1 MNQGY
6 TSPRIRNLQ
15 FAIYLGVGLALAI
28 LSILFLIWSVGY
40 MERAYVGTSL
50 ISALIGFTLLSASLY
65 VLRLSAYV
73 YAIEK
78 GESHEK

>member
-1 MNQGY
+1 MSKGHAFARMR
-6 TSPRIRNLQ
+6 SLQ
-15 FAIYLGVGLALAI
+15 LAIYLGVGVSLAI

-73 YAIEK
+73 YVIEK
-78 GESHEK
+78 EGPHEK

>member
-1 MNQGY
+1 MNNSRV
-6 TSPRIRNLQ
+6 SPRMRGVQL
-15 FAIYLGVGLALAI
+15 AIYLGIGLALAI

-73 YAIEK
+73 YAVEK
-78 GESHEK
+78 GEQHEK

>member
-1 MNQGY
+1 MSEKAP
-6 TSPRIRNLQ
+6 SPKIRKAQ
-15 FAIYLGVGLALAI
+15 FIAYLATGIFLAAI
-28 LSILFLIWSVGY
+28 SILFMLWSVGY

-73 YAIEK
+73 YAVEK
-78 GESHEK
+78 EEKRE